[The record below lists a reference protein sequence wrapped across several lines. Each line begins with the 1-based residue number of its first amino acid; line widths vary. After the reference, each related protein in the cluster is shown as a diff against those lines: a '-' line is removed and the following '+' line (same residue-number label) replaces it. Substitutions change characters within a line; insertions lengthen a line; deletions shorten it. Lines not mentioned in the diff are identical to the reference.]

1 MTVSEKDY
9 YDFLV
14 DRIKECLSLSTA
26 NEKLNTTI
34 NLISRYASDLRDNVE
49 ANNSDENTIRILFN
63 NFVNRALSSVEAIGM
78 SETQY
83 KAIRKLIL
91 SEIYG
96 CCEVVVK
103 DIKKEKK

>member
-1 MTVSEKDY
+1 MTVKDKDY

-14 DRIKECLSLSTA
+14 DRIKECLSLSTSDD
-26 NEKLNTTI
+26 KLNTTA
-34 NLISRYASDLRDNVE
+34 NLISRYAADLRDNVN
-49 ANNSDENTIRILFN
+49 ANGADEDTIKRYFN

-83 KAIRKLIL
+83 KAIRKLML

-103 DIKKEKK
+103 DRRKEKK